1 MPKLITFGK
10 EYLLFAAELVFLMAL
25 FGVLLL
31 IDFSIYL
38 KLAFAFLF
46 VLFLVGWFLLSF
58 SKLQQRYRLLAKKQK
73 RNIDKLHRLSEL
85 AVELPRIPLVR
96 DKYPE
101 ITSRLA
107 EIFGEHF
114 NSDKFLLFAKKKN
127 VYQSILAHNITLPQR
142 GKISIKSNSEFISQ
156 VTSADA
162 PMNLEPLPSARIPP
176 SLRSLHKQHQFNYLI
191 PLTTEVD
198 LWGFVVFSA
207 TTDHSA
213 RAGGSRQIGQTE
225 GG

>member
-85 AVELPRIPLVR
+85 AVELPRIPL
-96 DKYPE
+96 
-101 ITSRLA
+101 
-107 EIFGEHF
+107 
-114 NSDKFLLFAKKKN
+114 
-127 VYQSILAHNITLPQR
+127 
-142 GKISIKSNSEFISQ
+142 
-156 VTSADA
+156 
-162 PMNLEPLPSARIPP
+162 
-176 SLRSLHKQHQFNYLI
+176 
-191 PLTTEVD
+191 
-198 LWGFVVFSA
+198 
-207 TTDHSA
+207 
-213 RAGGSRQIGQTE
+213 
-225 GG
+225 

>member
-58 SKLQQRYRLLAKKQK
+58 SRLQQGYRLLTEKQK

-85 AVELPRIPLVR
+85 AAELPRIPLVR

-127 VYQSILAHNITLPQR
+127 VYQSILADNITLPQR
-142 GKISIKSNSEFISQ
+142 GKIRIKSNSEFISQ

-162 PMNLEPLPSARIPP
+162 PMNLELLPSTRIPP
-176 SLRSLHKQHQFNYLI
+176 SLRALHKQHQFNYLI
-191 PLTTEVD
+191 PQTTESD
-198 LWGFVVFSA
+198 L
-207 TTDHSA
+207 
-213 RAGGSRQIGQTE
+213 
-225 GG
+225 